1 MKKSIFTVLLGAA
14 LIAGYGIGIYK
25 SLSHMSKK
33 LKYDKKFYPKMAHK
47 KRFKLLNGWSQAI
60 RKSI

>member
-1 MKKSIFTVLLGAA
+1 LGAA

-25 SLSHMSKK
+25 SLSYMSKK

-60 RKSI
+60 KKSL